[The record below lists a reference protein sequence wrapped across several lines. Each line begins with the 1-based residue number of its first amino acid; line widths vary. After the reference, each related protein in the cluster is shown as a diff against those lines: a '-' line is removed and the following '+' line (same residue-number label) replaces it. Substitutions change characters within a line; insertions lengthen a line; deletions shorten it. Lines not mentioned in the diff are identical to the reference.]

1 MTAQPRTV
9 WEDDPDGASILLA
22 TGRAR
27 HDLLVVAEPAFLT
40 EMDAEWGRPLTRS
53 RLSFLPGVAVPSVKG
68 QADELC
74 SYERGEVGILV
85 ARGHSSV
92 FEGKSVHRVL
102 ALARLAASA
111 RVRGAL
117 LVGRATSLGDPRVGE
132 VLPVADHVN
141 LTGTPLFTA
150 KGRVRTTWDEGCL
163 KAVAAIEGMGPAT
176 GVALVPGPT
185 LPTPLEARVLSG
197 LGVEAA
203 VTDSVAEAMLLC
215 SRGARVAGLAIVDS
229 QVPAASAARGKR
241 AAARPRQGK
250 APVEPAVLVLE
261 AVEAMIRQLSAKG
274 AQG

>member
-1 MTAQPRTV
+1 MTSHSRTV

-40 EMDAEWGRPLTRS
+40 EVDAEWGRPMTRA
-53 RLSFLPGVAVPSVKG
+53 RLSFLPGVAVPGVRG
-68 QADELC
+68 QADDLR
-74 SYERGEVGILV
+74 SYERDGMGILV
-85 ARGHSSV
+85 ARGRSAI
-92 FEGKSVHRVL
+92 FEGKSSHRIL

-117 LVGRATSLGDPRVGE
+117 LVGRATSLGEPRVGE

-141 LTGTPLFTA
+141 LTGAPLFTS
-150 KGRVRTTWDEGCL
+150 KGRVRTGWDEGCL
-163 KAVAAIEGMGPAT
+163 KAVSGIEGMGAPT

-197 LGVEAA
+197 LGVDAA

-229 QVPAASAARGKR
+229 QVSSSSGYRGKR
-241 AAARPRQGK
+241 ASVRPER
-250 APVEPAVLVLE
+250 AETVADPTVLVL
-261 AVEAMIRQLSAKG
+261 AAIEAMMRSLREPQD
-274 AQG
+274 

>member
-1 MTAQPRTV
+1 MTSHSRTV

-40 EMDAEWGRPLTRS
+40 EVDAEWGRPLTRA
-53 RLSFLPGVAVPSVKG
+53 RLSFLPGVAVPGVRG
-68 QADELC
+68 QADDLR
-74 SYERGEVGILV
+74 SYEREGMGILV
-85 ARGHSSV
+85 ARGRSAV
-92 FEGKSVHRVL
+92 FEGKSSHRVL

-117 LVGRATSLGDPRVGE
+117 LVGRATSLGEPRVGE

-141 LTGTPLFTA
+141 LTGAPLFTS
-150 KGRVRTTWDEGCL
+150 KGRVRTGWDEGCL
-163 KAVAAIEGMGPAT
+163 KAVSKIDGMAPPT

-197 LGVEAA
+197 LGVDAA

-229 QVPAASAARGKR
+229 QVSSSSRYRGKR
-241 AAARPRQGK
+241 ASVRPERAEAAADPT
-250 APVEPAVLVLE
+250 VLVLQAIE
-261 AVEAMIRQLSAKG
+261 TMMRSLRESQD
-274 AQG
+274 